1 MKKKEWVYRQILYE
15 AAGKKTRLTQLGLS
29 KELGISL
36 CTVNNALKPLAQMG
50 IISIRRMGFELLEPK
65 KLLLFWASVRN
76 LQKDVVYSTRADMGI
91 AQIEKNMPDG
101 VIYTAYSG
109 YKFRLKSAPADYSE
123 VYVYA
128 GAEALKEIE
137 KRFARKE
144 GPQNLFV
151 LKTDCALEKIAHNK
165 VAPLE
170 QIYADLWNLRQ
181 WYAKEFT
188 NALEGGGLN
197 GRILE

>member
-1 MKKKEWVYRQILYE
+1 MKKKEWVYRKMLHE
-15 AAGKKTRLTQLGLS
+15 EAGKKRLTQLGLS

-50 IISIRRMGFELLEPK
+50 IISIKRMGLGLLEPK

-76 LQKDVVYSTRADMGI
+76 LQKDVVYSTRADMPVS
-91 AQIEKNMPDG
+91 QIEKSMPDG
-101 VIYTAYSG
+101 VFYTAYSG
-109 YKFRLKSAPADYSE
+109 CKFRLKRVPADYSE

-128 GAEALKEIE
+128 GGKALEEIE
-137 KRFARKE
+137 KRFPRKD

-151 LKTDCALEKIAHNK
+151 LKSDGALEKISHDG

-188 NALEGGGLN
+188 DALEGELKW
-197 GRILE
+197 